1 MAKKKAMYTTTDE
14 RGILNNYAN
23 EPKMYYA
30 AYPSVEQQRRYAFQA
45 GVAILFVT
53 TIVLVALGVS

>member
-1 MAKKKAMYTTTDE
+1 MYTTTDE